1 MKPTVLFTGG
11 GGAGSEA
18 LARLLADRYD
28 VHFADAD
35 PDARPHG
42 IAPDRWH
49 QILPASDPDFVAALV
64 YLCSEIGAD
73 LLVPGVDEEL
83 ERVVMVRNLF
93 ASVLLPPRSF
103 VVAHLD
109 KLTSYE
115 LLRDADI
122 PVPLTVGGGLFPE
135 TPLPWVIKPRRGRG
149 SRGVAVVRDG
159 HQAAR
164 HRILFHNDHY
174 IVQEF
179 IEGDE
184 YTVTVA
190 ADATGRLR
198 AIVPCKIAL
207 KRGITIRARTHHD
220 SAVIETCQK
229 IHEAHPVPGC
239 YNVQGIKTADGFKVF
254 EINPRVS
261 TTLCLAIAAGVDPIA
276 VYLGHSGTI
285 PASVP
290 RVEAG
295 DGLVSFT
302 EGLGLARSW
311 HNEFVA

>member
-1 MKPTVLFTGG
+1 MTRVLFTGG

-18 LARLLADRYD
+18 LARLLVGRYE

-64 YLCSEIGAD
+64 YLCTEIGVG

-83 ERVVMVRNLF
+83 VPIAQARDAGLLPV
-93 ASVLLPPRSF
+93 SVLLPPTSF

-109 KLTSYE
+109 KLASYE
-115 LLRDADI
+115 LLRDAGV
-122 PVPLTVGGGLFPE
+122 PVPRTVEGGMFPE
-135 TPLPWVIKPRRGRG
+135 IAMPWVLKPRRGRG
-149 SRGVAVVRDG
+149 SRGVETVRDVVE
-159 HQAAR
+159 AVRNSR
-164 HRILFHNDHY
+164 HLYDDH
-174 IVQEF
+174 IVQELLV
-179 IEGDE
+179 GQE

-198 AIVPCKIAL
+198 SIVPCKIAL
-207 KRGITIRARTHHD
+207 KRGITIRATTHHD
-220 SAVIETCQK
+220 SAVIETCRK
-229 IHEAHPVPGC
+229 IHEAYPVPGC

-261 TTLCLAIAAGVDPIA
+261 TTLCLAIAAGVDPIGI
-276 VYLGHSGTI
+276 YLGHC
-285 PASVP
+285 P
-290 RVEAG
+290 G
-295 DGLVSFT
+295 DDLLPFT
-302 EGLGLARSW
+302 EGLKLSRSW